1 MPQRLPGTPID
12 WRLWVSFLL
21 TAWVTFYLGRHFF
34 VRAWLRLK
42 IREANMDTLVSLS
55 TGVAFI
61 YSSLSMFVP
70 SLFVRYDLDPHIYF
84 EAAAVIIAFISLG
97 KFLEFR
103 ATRQSG
109 EAIEKL
115 IGLQPSTATLAGDN
129 REVPIAEVYPGM
141 LLRVKPGERIPL
153 DGNVRE
159 GKTWIDESAITG
171 ESLPV
176 VKEQGD
182 TVFAGTINQT
192 GSFVLEVTKDGS
204 STLLSQIVD
213 TVSKAQSS
221 KAPIQ
226 HTVDRIS
233 TYFVPAVLLV
243 AIFTLAIWWVFG
255 GPEYFSKGIVAAISV
270 LVIAC
275 PCALGLATPT
285 AIMVGIG
292 KGAENGV
299 LVRDARGLQNAAK
312 VNLVVLDKTGTIT
325 EGRPQVVGSQFSANA
340 DCAPLKA
347 LEKQSE
353 HPLAAAIVL
362 FLDRE
367 NEIEINS
374 FQSITGK
381 GAVAHHEG
389 VLFGVGNEA
398 LLRDYGIS
406 LSEEQK
412 AQSLN
417 WANEGYTVVYYFSEK
432 LLLGILALGDK
443 VREDSAKAIS
453 RLQAMGIEVHMLTG
467 DHQLTAN
474 AVARSVGIETVISGV
489 LPSEKADYILK
500 CQERGYMV
508 AMVGDGIN
516 DAEAMAKANVSM
528 AMSSGTDIAMDVAD
542 LTLMKSNLKS
552 VLAAIKLS
560 KFTVRG
566 LRQNLFWAFIYNI
579 VGIPI
584 AAGLLFPYFGF
595 MLSPMIAGAAMAAS
609 SVSVVTNSL
618 RLKASKLGIE

>member
-1 MPQRLPGTPID
+1 
-12 WRLWVSFLL
+12 
-21 TAWVTFYLGRHFF
+21 
-34 VRAWLRLK
+34 
-42 IREANMDTLVSLS
+42 MDTLVSLS